1 MSFTKPNV
9 QGSFGRST
17 VVESSDGSAS
27 IAGLC
32 SEGAEREKERAIE
45 KGRNDVDR
53 MEAGENLANIGMKID
68 SKMVSNEALC
78 S

>member
-1 MSFTKPNV
+1 MAQHPLQAF
-9 QGSFGRST
+9 
-17 VVESSDGSAS
+17 A
-27 IAGLC
+27 C

-45 KGRNDVDR
+45 KGRKDVDR